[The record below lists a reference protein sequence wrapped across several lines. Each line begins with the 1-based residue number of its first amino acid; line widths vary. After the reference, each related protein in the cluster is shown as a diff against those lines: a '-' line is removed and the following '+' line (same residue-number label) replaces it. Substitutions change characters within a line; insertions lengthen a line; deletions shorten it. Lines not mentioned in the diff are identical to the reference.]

1 MLPVPACRD
10 AVLLRC
16 RALADKGVT
25 LRFFP
30 LIAEFNKV
38 GHAWPGLAWP
48 GGPALPAWAGLG
60 WAGLGWAGGPAL
72 PAWAGLAWPGLAWA
86 RGPALPAWVLGA
98 HE

>member
-1 MLPVPACRD
+1 M
-10 AVLLRC
+10 LLRC

-60 WAGLGWAGGPAL
+60 WAGLGWGPCLACL
-72 PAWAGLAWPGLAWA
+72 GWPCLAWAGLG
-86 RGPALPAWVLGA
+86 
-98 HE
+98 